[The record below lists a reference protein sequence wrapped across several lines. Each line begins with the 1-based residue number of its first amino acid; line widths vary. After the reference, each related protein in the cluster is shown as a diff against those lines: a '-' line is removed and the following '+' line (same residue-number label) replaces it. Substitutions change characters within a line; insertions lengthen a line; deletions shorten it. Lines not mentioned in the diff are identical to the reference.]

1 MHPGMLPK
9 LHRPIASCA
18 AAALAIGLFAA
29 GAHAQTPPT
38 DRAEPAKPAEK
49 AGKSDKADKAS
60 RENLE
65 ARLEA
70 ARDRL
75 EKAASEVGELS
86 AQLGESFAN
95 RVEVMGME
103 PRRAIIGVQLD
114 SANGK
119 DGARVRE
126 VSPGGPAA
134 EAGVRAGDVIVAVNG
149 KEVKGEAAR
158 EVVRLMRDVEPD
170 GKVKLRVMR
179 DGKPKEFELTARP
192 MVRSF
197 SFRTM
202 PNFEMPDVPEPPE
215 PPEPF
220 EPFNFMPGW
229 RGGMQGME
237 LTTLTPGLGRYF
249 GTEKGVLVVRAPDA
263 STYKLQEG
271 DVILSIDGREPTNGS
286 HATRILRSYRA
297 GEKLTMRIMRDR
309 KAVNMEVTLPDP
321 PRRER
326 RVNFRPE
333 QEA

>member
-158 EVVRLMRDVEPD
+158 EVVRLMRD
-170 GKVKLRVMR
+170 
-179 DGKPKEFELTARP
+179 GKPKEFELTARP

-249 GTEKGVLVVRAPDA
+249 GTEKGVLVVRAPDTA
-263 STYKLQEG
+263 TYKLQEG
-271 DVILSIDGREPTNGS
+271 DVILSIDGREPSNGS
-286 HATRILRSYRA
+286 HATRILRSYRP

-309 KAVNMEVTLPDP
+309 KAVNMEVTLPEP
-321 PRRER
+321 QRRER
-326 RVNFRPE
+326 RVNFRPDHE